1 MESREKKE
9 PVKMRLYSPLMGIF
23 YDSEDNDTTFD
34 GYALKGYDR
43 SIKEAVKQDWIAE
56 SRAGL
61 AEYLE
66 EGPLKE
72 KIVRMHPAV
81 DAWNYC
87 LWGVLE
93 VECRE
98 ALSPEETEQLKREW
112 YGQMTDGWGEGFVQQ
127 EIECEEGCKLFVD
140 FGAAARN
147 RIRTEQELKGIRM
160 EEPVQTAGETQD
172 TGQGFPE
179 PGMV

>member
-9 PVKMRLYSPLMGIF
+9 PVKIRLYSPLMGIF

-147 RIRTEQELKGIRM
+147 RIRTEQELKGIRA
-160 EEPVQTAGETQD
+160 EEQVQTSGMVPAG
-172 TGQGFPE
+172 